1 MIISLDP
8 DYPEIWHLIDA
19 IEIIRNGGVVA
30 YPTDTVYGL
39 GCDLF
44 DKNAIERIYQIKKM
58 PRKKDLS
65 FICSDLKH
73 ISEYAHLS
81 NLAYRLMKR
90 LLPGPYTFILPATH
104 KVPRLMLNKRRT
116 VGIRIPDNKICMA
129 LLEHLGNPLI
139 STSLILDDDELMS
152 DPFEIY
158 DKYKGQLDVVI
169 DGGVLKSERSTV
181 VDLTGSNPEII
192 REGKGDISEI
202 I

>member
-19 IEIIRNGGVVA
+19 IEIIKNGGVVA

-90 LLPGPYTFILPATH
+90 FLPGPYTFILPATH

-158 DKYKGQLDVVI
+158 DKYKSQLDLVI
-169 DGGVLKSERSTV
+169 DGGILKSERSTV
-181 VDLTGSNPEII
+181 VDLTGSTPEIL
-192 REGKGDISEI
+192 RVGKGDISEI
-202 I
+202 L

>member
-19 IEIIRNGGVVA
+19 VEIIRNGGVMA

-44 DKNAIERIYQIKKM
+44 DKNSIERIYQIKKM
-58 PRKKDLS
+58 PKKKDLS
-65 FICSDLKH
+65 FICSDLKQV
-73 ISEYAHLS
+73 SEYTQVS

-129 LLEHLGNPLI
+129 LLDQLGNPII
-139 STSLILDDDELMS
+139 STSLVLEDDELMS

-169 DGGVLKSERSTV
+169 DGGILKSEKSTV
-181 VDLTGSNPEII
+181 VDLTGNTPEII

-202 I
+202 L